1 MKITNRTTVVITGAS
16 AGVGRAVAHEF
27 AKLGCQIGLIAR
39 NREALNV
46 VRREVELLGGTAIVL
61 PLDVSNAELVEAA
74 ASKVESAFGHI
85 DVWVNNAMVSVFSP
99 IREMT
104 PIDFQRV
111 TEVTYLGYVYGS
123 LAALKRMLIRNSG
136 VIVQVSSA
144 LAYRSI
150 PLQSAYCA
158 AKHAV
163 KGFTESLV
171 TELLHDKS
179 HVKVTMVHLPAVNT
193 PQFDWSKSRM
203 ENRAQPVPPIFQPEL
218 AAEAIL
224 WATEHT
230 PKDFTPTFSA
240 EKAIIA
246 EKLIPE
252 VADRFLAGQGYS
264 AQQTSEPEDSQRANN
279 LFEPVDASSYHTH
292 GRFDAYASP
301 TSPYLKLE
309 ESKRWLIP
317 LMVAGGAI
325 SALLYGSSRARKAS

>member
-1 MKITNRTTVVITGAS
+1 MKINDKTVVITGAS

-27 AKLGCQIGLIAR
+27 AKRRCRIALIAR
-39 NREALNV
+39 NAYVLETVLSEV
-46 VRREVELLGGTAIVL
+46 VELGGKGLVL
-61 PLDVSNAELVEAA
+61 PLDVSDAEQVENAAEAIE
-74 ASKVESAFGHI
+74 KTFGSI

-104 PIDFQRV
+104 ADEFKRV

-123 LAALKRMLIRNSG
+123 LAALKRMLVRNSG

-163 KGFTESLV
+163 KGFTESLI
-171 TELLHDKS
+171 TELLHDNS
-179 HVKVTMVHLPAVNT
+179 SVKVTMVNLPAVNT

-203 ENRAQPVPPIFQPEL
+203 HFKAQPVPPIFQPEL
-218 AAEAIL
+218 AAKAVL
-224 WATEHT
+224 WAAEHS

-246 EKLIPE
+246 EK
-252 VADRFLAGQGYS
+252 VASQFADRYLAVQGYGS
-264 AQQTSEPEDSQRANN
+264 QQTNEAEDPERANN
-279 LFEPVDASSYHTH
+279 LFLPMGNSYYRTH
-292 GRFDAYASP
+292 GRFDADASP
-301 TSPYLKLE
+301 YSPYLRLE
-309 ESKRWLIP
+309 ESKRWLVP
-317 LMVAGGAI
+317 LMVAGGAL
-325 SALLYGSSRARKAS
+325 SMLLYKRTRGRKAS